1 VAVSLTD
8 PVFGIDVSH
17 YQVIDWEVLAKAPNL
32 SWIYAKAT
40 EGRTFRDK
48 DFAINAKSAL
58 ELGIPFG
65 AYHYARPGNDTARED
80 AENFLA
86 ALTGVGGQQAMTLRP
101 MLDFEEANDNVP
113 KGTAAK
119 QWILDWMSH
128 VKEMTGVQPMLYT
141 GPNVLGKLGI
151 KDLFIPD
158 TVLWVPRYPNNL
170 EQSLS
175 LDSQAI
181 QLYAQGNYNVGNRLP
196 NWPTDI
202 WQYTGHGRIQGIKN
216 DVDMNITDSDTFSRM
231 KTGSSGGGMMIAA
244 AAAAAVVL
252 WILSRKRT

>member
-1 VAVSLTD
+1 MAVSLTD

-17 YQVIDWEVLAKAPNL
+17 YQVIDWETLAKAPNL

-40 EGRTFRDK
+40 EGKTFK
-48 DFAINAKSAL
+48 DSDFQVNVQSAL
-58 ELGIPFG
+58 QLGLPIG
-65 AYHYARPGNDTARED
+65 AYHYARPGNNTAAED
-80 AENFLA
+80 AGNFLDS
-86 ALTGVGGQQAMTLRP
+86 LGRVGGQEALTLRP

-113 KGTAAK
+113 RGAAAK
-119 QWILDWMSH
+119 LWIEEWLAR
-128 VKEMTGVQPMLYT
+128 VKEVTGVQPMLYT

-170 EQSLS
+170 KQSLS
-175 LDSQAI
+175 VDSQAI
-181 QLYAQGNYNVGNRLP
+181 QLYANGNYNVDSRLP

-216 DVDMNITDSDTFSRM
+216 DVDMNITDRDTFARM
-231 KTGSSGGGMMIAA
+231 KTSGGGGMMIAA
-244 AAAAAVVL
+244 AAAAAVLL